1 MAKKVNLKLINGW
14 NIRSA
19 DYQNKMSLRF
29 DASNKKDTPYSIQ
42 VELDDWQVA
51 ELAKTI
57 TKYLKNK
64 ELVFIQNQQ
73 RLREA
78 LNYSNPIAVI
88 NYQPKQQ

>member
-1 MAKKVNLKLINGW
+1 MAKKVNLSLKNGW

-19 DYQNKMSLRF
+19 DYQSKMILRF
-29 DASNKKDTPYSIQ
+29 DAFNKKDTPYSIQ
-42 VELDDWQVA
+42 VDLDDWQVA

-57 TKYLKNK
+57 TKYLKHK

-78 LNYSNPIAVI
+78 LNYSNPIAII
-88 NYQPKQQ
+88 NYQPKQ